1 MVQISPILQNF
12 SGPTMSSRP
21 VQPPVERLRAH
32 FEESARVKRAFAGEC
47 AEAMARAASLVVE
60 AFRAGR
66 KVLLF
71 GNGGS
76 AADAQHIADEWTGRF
91 KRERP
96 PLPALA
102 LTANTSD
109 LTAIGNDYGFE
120 HVFARLVTAHG
131 KPGDVALALST
142 SGNSPNVLVA
152 VAEARR
158 LGLVTIGLT
167 GKGGGKLAG
176 AVDVALVVPS
186 DATERIQ
193 ESHMTFLHALCEMV
207 DETLF
212 PVSAPA

>member
-1 MVQISPILQNF
+1 MTSARPADSP
-12 SGPTMSSRP
+12 
-21 VQPPVERLRAH
+21 VDRLRAH
-32 FEESARVKRAFAGEC
+32 FEESARVKRAFAAEG
-47 AEAMARAASLVVE
+47 AEAMARAAALVIE
-60 AFRAGR
+60 AFRAGG

-76 AADAQHIADEWTGRF
+76 AADAQHVADEWTGRF

-131 KPGDVALALST
+131 KAGDVALALST
-142 SGNSPNVLVA
+142 SGNSPNVLAA

-167 GKGGGKLAG
+167 GKGGGKLAA

-207 DETLF
+207 DEALF